1 MLKEGGEGQEDENR
15 NSNAEV
21 EGSQFRI
28 WGEASLRRLTL
39 HVRSPRGQDRIKQR
53 WNPADLEA
61 RTALLR
67 LI

>member
-1 MLKEGGEGQEDENR
+1 MLKQ
-15 NSNAEV
+15 

-28 WGEASLRRLTL
+28 WDEASLQRLAAEL
-39 HVRSPRGQDRIKQR
+39 DLARALASRFQDRIKQR
-53 WNPADLEA
+53 WNPPDLEA